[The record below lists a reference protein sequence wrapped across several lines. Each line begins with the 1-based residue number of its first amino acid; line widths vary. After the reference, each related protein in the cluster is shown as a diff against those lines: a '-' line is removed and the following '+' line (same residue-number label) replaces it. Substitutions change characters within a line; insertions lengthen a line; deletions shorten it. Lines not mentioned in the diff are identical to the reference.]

1 MNIKSLNYFIE
12 VAKEKSFTN
21 ASKNLFVCQSALSKA
36 IKTFENELDITLIDR
51 TSKHFKLTP
60 EGQLLYENGVIALK
74 VINEQLEMLLDSVSI
89 EKGKIKVGVPPVI
102 STIYFTSIIKSFKD
116 NFHSINLQI
125 IEAGAN
131 IVKDKVH
138 NGEIDIGVVIL
149 PFSSDEFTFSSDE
162 FNITPIFS
170 ADIVVV
176 ANKSHPFASREEV
189 SLLEIKDE
197 PLISLNETYML
208 YDRIKIRCNEAGFE
222 PNIICTSSQWDFIA
236 EMVALNQGISILP
249 KPILSKFHSK
259 NIKAIHI
266 KEGFPWNIAFI
277 VRKDK
282 YVSKAIKLFI
292 EFTKNFEL

>member
-116 NFHSINLQI
+116 NFHSINLQNSINLQI

-131 IVKDKVH
+131 TVKDKVH

-149 PFSSDEFTFSSDE
+149 PFSSDEF
-162 FNITPIFS
+162 NITPIFS
-170 ADIVVV
+170 ADVVVV

>member
-12 VAKEKSFTN
+12 VTKEKSFTN

-131 IVKDKVH
+131 TVKDKVH

-149 PFSSDEFTFSSDE
+149 PFSSDEF
-162 FNITPIFS
+162 NITPIFS
-170 ADIVVV
+170 ADVVVV

-222 PNIICTSSQWDFIA
+222 PNSSQWDFIA